1 MQCTRTTSWLQRSR
15 PSLLVAWMGTIGC
28 FASQGLDDVD
38 VPPARDDAAS
48 PPLDMTGS
56 APDLAAVPDL
66 VLTRFPRRGDARDDT
81 TPPRGP
87 GLILMGGG
95 PDVDDAFVWARRTL
109 AGPARPDGVRSG
121 DAVVLRASGADG
133 YDDYLYQLAGFR
145 SVQTILLPREAG
157 PADFSV
163 ATDLVTRAEFVFF
176 AGGDQS
182 RYVAWQATP
191 LLAAVSAVYRRG
203 GVVGGTSAG
212 CAILGQYVYD
222 AVSAGSRTVTSRTA
236 LSDPFDPDI
245 SFSRRLF
252 AFPELAG
259 VITDTHF
266 SARDRMGRL
275 TSFVA
280 RQHADGVVTRRPPAV
295 LGVGVDEGAALVID
309 KDMKGRLLRQSS
321 TACVHILR
329 GGPADTI
336 AAGKALLYRSIAVL
350 RLQDPTQDVWDF
362 RSWCGAGA
370 AFSLSVDGNAA
381 SPLSPA
387 DPYRE
392 SGERAHCP

>member
-1 MQCTRTTSWLQRSR
+1 MQCTRTMSRRKRSQA
-15 PSLLVAWMGTIGC
+15 SLLIAWMGTIGC
-28 FASQGLDDVD
+28 FGSPGLDDVD
-38 VPPARDDAAS
+38 VPPAREDAAS
-48 PPLDMTGS
+48 PAMDMTVS
-56 APDLAAVPDL
+56 VADLGTVPDL
-66 VLTRFPRRGDARDDT
+66 VLTRFPRRGEASDDT
-81 TPPRGP
+81 TSPSGP

-95 PDVDDAFVWARRTL
+95 PDVDDAFVWARRIL

-145 SVQTILLPREAG
+145 SVQTILLPKDAG
-157 PADFSV
+157 PADFSI
-163 ATDLVTRAEFVFF
+163 ATDLVSRAEFVFF

-182 RYVAWQATP
+182 RYVAWGATP
-191 LLAAVSAVYRRG
+191 LMAAVSAVYRRG

-222 AVSAGSRTVTSRTA
+222 AISAGSRAVTSRTA

-280 RQHADGVVTRRPPAV
+280 RQHADGVVTRRPPEV

-309 KDMKGRLLRQSS
+309 KNMQGRLLQQRSAAS
-321 TACVHILR
+321 VHIVR

-336 AAGKALLYRSIAVL
+336 AAGQALLYRSVSVL
-350 RLQDPTQDVWDF
+350 RLQDPTQDVWNF

-381 SPLSPA
+381 VPLKPA

-392 SGERAHCP
+392 PGERARCP

>member
-1 MQCTRTTSWLQRSR
+1 MQSTRTTRCFRRIQA
-15 PSLLVAWMGTIGC
+15 SLLIAWSGTTSCSGTH
-28 FASQGLDDVD
+28 GLDVFDLA
-38 VPPARDDAAS
+38 PAQHDAV
-48 PPLDMTGS
+48 S
-56 APDLAAVPDL
+56 APADLTVSSPDLATPPEL
-66 VLTRFPRRGDARDDT
+66 VLTRFPRRGDASDDT
-81 TPPRGP
+81 KPPSGP

-145 SVQTILLPREAG
+145 SVQTILLPKEAG

-163 ATDLVTRAEFVFF
+163 ATDLVSRAEFVFF

-191 LLAAVSAVYRRG
+191 LLAAVSAVYQRG

-222 AVSAGSRTVTSRTA
+222 AVSAGSRSVTSRIA

-252 AFPELAG
+252 SFPALASA
-259 VITDTHF
+259 ITDTHF
-266 SARDRMGRL
+266 SD
-275 TSFVA
+275 
-280 RQHADGVVTRRPPAV
+280 
-295 LGVGVDEGAALVID
+295 VI
-309 KDMKGRLLRQSS
+309 
-321 TACVHILR
+321 A
-329 GGPADTI
+329 
-336 AAGKALLYRSIAVL
+336 
-350 RLQDPTQDVWDF
+350 WD
-362 RSWCGAGA
+362 A
-370 AFSLSVDGNAA
+370 
-381 SPLSPA
+381 
-387 DPYRE
+387 
-392 SGERAHCP
+392 